1 MTATNSAVVWRGPSA
16 FDPSVD
22 VLVVLTGLQ
31 RPSTNPKT
39 GPMIQSWIL
48 RADGAELTP
57 YQAMF
62 TGADAPICG
71 TCPLR
76 ANRGCYVTVNNAP
89 NSIMRAILAGK
100 TPDMPLESAMD
111 ALRGR
116 KLRIGAYGDPAA
128 VPFSVWETLL
138 TFASGHTGYTHAWRD
153 CDPRFASIV
162 MASVED
168 RRSLMKA
175 DDKGWRAFYVSRDP
189 VASIPSAHHN
199 GGRRVITCPASA
211 EASHRTTCHDCGL
224 CDGTYALDKR
234 AHITIQ
240 PHGAKAARVTTG
252 E

>member
-22 VLVVLTGLQ
+22 VLVVLTGLR
-31 RPSTNPKT
+31 RPSVNPKT
-39 GPMIQSWIL
+39 GPMVQAWIL
-48 RADGAELTP
+48 RDDVELTP
-57 YQAMF
+57 YQAMH
-62 TGADAPICG
+62 TGNDGAICG
-71 TCPLR
+71 TCPLS
-76 ANRGCYVTVNNAP
+76 ANRGCYVVVNNAP
-89 NSIMRAILAGK
+89 NAIMRAILAGT

-128 VPFSVWETLL
+128 VSFDVWETLL